1 MKNIS
6 TKYTYIFSFFLL
18 LGLTGC
24 DDALDVDLPSNQLSS
39 ETVYASDPTA
49 EAAVNGIY
57 QSMVA
62 DFYYNR
68 AHSILGQTAD
78 ELVPRSGIANVFSS
92 NEIPETDG
100 TINSMWGEMYK
111 TIYNANNVIE
121 GISNSTSLNAVKSR
135 QWIAEA
141 KFLRAYS
148 YFYLTNLWGNVPL
161 VLTTDVDVSA
171 LLPQSPQDTVYAQI
185 LLDLTDASRDLPTD
199 YANYRNERIRATKW
213 AAEAL
218 LARVNLYLGRWNEA
232 SIHAAAV
239 INETGAYSMIEGLT
253 AANSPFIADNQ
264 ESILQ
269 IPYFN
274 VAYSYEGSA
283 VFVNA
288 NTASFLLRK
297 GNGLFETGDARRTN
311 WTRDISDTQGV
322 FLGIAPTKY
331 KNRFGDSP
339 LERSTVLRLAELFLI
354 RAEARV
360 KLNDILGAQQ
370 DINVIRNRALLGNTT
385 LTDPNQLLDLIAL
398 ERQREFFAEN
408 GHRWFDLKRTGKLD
422 ETLSVLSDKIWK
434 TTDNLYPIPEAAIR
448 ANPSLN
454 QNSGY

>member
-6 TKYTYIFSFFLL
+6 IKYTSIFSFFLL
-18 LGLTGC
+18 LGITSC
-24 DDALDVDLPSNQLSS
+24 DNALDVDLPSNQLSS
-39 ETVYASDPTA
+39 ESVYASEPTA

-62 DFYYNR
+62 DFFYNR
-68 AHSILGQTAD
+68 VHTVLGETAD
-78 ELVPRSGIANVFSS
+78 ELVPRTGIANIYSS

-100 TINSMWGEMYK
+100 TINANWGELYK

-121 GISNSTSLNAVKSR
+121 GLTKSTSINAVKSK

-171 LLPQSPQDTVYAQI
+171 LLPQSSQETVYAQI
-185 LLDLTDASRDLPTD
+185 LLDLTDASKDLPTD
-199 YANYRNERIRATKW
+199 YKNYDQERIRATKW

-218 LARVNLYLGRWNEA
+218 LARVNLYLERWNEA
-232 SIHAAAV
+232 SNHASAV
-239 INETGAYSMIEGLT
+239 INETVTYGLITGLT
-253 AANSPFIADNQ
+253 DTNSPFIADNK

-274 VAYSYEGSA
+274 VDYTYEGSS
-283 VFVNA
+283 VF
-288 NTASFLLRK
+288 TTGGTLLLRK
-297 GNGLFETGDARRTN
+297 GNALFETGDARKTN
-311 WTRDISDTQGV
+311 WTIDINDRLGV
-322 FLGIAPTKY
+322 FLGIAPRKY
-331 KNRFGDSP
+331 QNDFGDSP
-339 LERSTVLRLAELFLI
+339 SERSTLLRLAELYLI

-360 KLNDILGAQQ
+360 KSNDITGAQQ
-370 DINVIRNRALLGNTT
+370 DINAIRNRALLDNTT
-385 LTDPNQLLDLIAL
+385 VTNPNQLLDLIAL

-408 GHRWFDLKRTGKLD
+408 GHRWLDLKRTGKLD

-434 TTDNLYPIPEAAIR
+434 STDNLYPIPEPAIR
-448 ANPSLN
+448 SNPFLN

>member
-6 TKYTYIFSFFLL
+6 IKYTSIFSFFLL
-18 LGLTGC
+18 LGITSC
-24 DDALDVDLPSNQLSS
+24 DNALDVDLPSNQLSS
-39 ETVYASDPTA
+39 ESVYASEPTA

-62 DFYYNR
+62 DFFYNR
-68 AHSILGQTAD
+68 VHTVLGETAD
-78 ELVPRSGIANVFSS
+78 ELVPRTGIANIYSS

-100 TINSMWGEMYK
+100 TINANWGELYK

-121 GISNSTSLNAVKSR
+121 GLTKSTSLNAVKSK

-171 LLPQSPQDTVYAQI
+171 LLPQSSQETVYAQI
-185 LLDLTDASRDLPTD
+185 LLDLTDASKDLPAD
-199 YANYRNERIRATKW
+199 YKNYDQERIRATKW

-218 LARVNLYLGRWNEA
+218 LARVNLYLERWNEA
-232 SIHAAAV
+232 STHASAV
-239 INETGAYSMIEGLT
+239 INETGTYGLITGLT
-253 AANSPFIADNQ
+253 DTNSPFIADNK

-274 VAYSYEGSA
+274 VDYTYEGSS
-283 VFVNA
+283 VF
-288 NTASFLLRK
+288 TTGGTLLLRK
-297 GNGLFETGDARRTN
+297 GNALFEAGDARKTN
-311 WTRDISDTQGV
+311 WTIDINDRLGV
-322 FLGIAPTKY
+322 FLGIAPRKY
-331 KNRFGDSP
+331 QNDFGDSP
-339 LERSTVLRLAELFLI
+339 SERSTLLRLAELYLI

-360 KLNDILGAQQ
+360 KSNDITGAQQ
-370 DINVIRNRALLGNTT
+370 DINAIRNRALLDNTT
-385 LTDPNQLLDLIAL
+385 VTNPNQLLDLIAL

-408 GHRWFDLKRTGKLD
+408 GHRWLDLKRTGKLD

-434 TTDNLYPIPEAAIR
+434 STDNLYPIPEPAIR
-448 ANPSLN
+448 SNPFLN

>member
-6 TKYTYIFSFFLL
+6 TKYAYIFSFFLL
-18 LGLTGC
+18 LALAGC
-24 DDALDVDLPSNQLSS
+24 EESLEVKLPGNQLSS

-57 QSMVA
+57 QSLVA

-68 AHSILGQTAD
+68 VHSVLGQTAD
-78 ELVPRSGIANVFSS
+78 ELVPRTGIANVYSS
-92 NEIPETDG
+92 NEIQETDG
-100 TINSMWGEMYK
+100 TINSNWGELYK

-121 GISNSTSLNAVKSR
+121 GVTKSSTLNTVKSR

-148 YFYLTNLWGNVPL
+148 YFYLTNLWGDVPL
-161 VLTTDVDVSA
+161 VLTTNVDVSA
-171 LLPQSPQDTVYAQI
+171 LLPQSSQEAVYAQI
-185 LLDLTDASRDLPTD
+185 TLDLTDAAKDLPTD
-199 YANYRNERIRATKW
+199 YANYKRQRIRATKW
-213 AAEAL
+213 AAESL
-218 LARVNLYLGRWNEA
+218 LARVNLYLGKWTDA
-232 SIHAAAV
+232 AAHATAV
-239 INETGAYSMIEGLT
+239 INETGTYKITTGLT
-253 AANSPFIADNQ
+253 TTNSPFVADNG

-274 VAYSYEGSA
+274 ADYTYEGAA
-283 VFVNA
+283 VF
-288 NTASFLLRK
+288 TTGGTLLLRK
-297 GNGLFETGDARRTN
+297 GNALFETGDERKTK
-311 WTRDISDTQGV
+311 WTIDIRDRNGV
-322 FLGIAPTKY
+322 FLGIAPNKY
-331 KNRFGDSP
+331 KNNFGDSP
-339 LERSTVLRLAELFLI
+339 SERSTVLRLAELYLI

-360 KLNDILGAQQ
+360 RSNDITGAQQ

-408 GHRWFDLKRTGKLD
+408 GHRWLDLKRTGKLD

-434 TTDNLYPIPEAAIR
+434 STDRLYPIPEPALR
-448 ANPSLN
+448 SNPFLN
-454 QNSGY
+454 PTEGY

>member
-6 TKYTYIFSFFLL
+6 IKYTSIFSFFLL
-18 LGLTGC
+18 LGITSC
-24 DDALDVDLPSNQLSS
+24 DNALDVDLPSNQLSS
-39 ETVYASDPTA
+39 ESVYASEPTA

-62 DFYYNR
+62 DFFYNR
-68 AHSILGQTAD
+68 VHTVLGETAD
-78 ELVPRSGIANVFSS
+78 ELVPRTGIANIYSS

-100 TINSMWGEMYK
+100 TINTNWGELYK

-121 GISNSTSLNAVKSR
+121 GLTKSTSINAVKSK

-171 LLPQSPQDTVYAQI
+171 LLPQSSQETVYAQI
-185 LLDLTDASRDLPTD
+185 LLDLTDASKDLPAD
-199 YANYRNERIRATKW
+199 YKNYDQERIRATKW

-218 LARVNLYLGRWNEA
+218 LARVNLYLERWNEA
-232 SIHAAAV
+232 STHASAV
-239 INETGAYSMIEGLT
+239 INETGTYGLITGLT
-253 AANSPFIADNQ
+253 DTNSPFIADNK

-274 VAYSYEGSA
+274 VDYTYEGSS
-283 VFVNA
+283 VFT
-288 NTASFLLRK
+288 TAGTLLLRK
-297 GNGLFETGDARRTN
+297 GNALFETGDARKTN
-311 WTRDISDTQGV
+311 WTIDINDRLGV
-322 FLGIAPTKY
+322 FLGIAPRKY
-331 KNRFGDSP
+331 QNDFGDSP
-339 LERSTVLRLAELFLI
+339 SERSTLLRLAELYLI

-360 KLNDILGAQQ
+360 KSNDITGAQQ
-370 DINVIRNRALLGNTT
+370 DINAIRNRALLDNTT
-385 LTDPNQLLDLIAL
+385 VTNPNQLLDLIAL

-408 GHRWFDLKRTGKLD
+408 GHRWLDLKRTGKLD

-434 TTDNLYPIPEAAIR
+434 STDNLYPIPEPAIR
-448 ANPSLN
+448 SNPFLN

>member
-18 LGLTGC
+18 LGITSC

-57 QSMVA
+57 QSMVT
-62 DFYYNR
+62 DFFYNR
-68 AHSILGQTAD
+68 VHSLLGQTAD
-78 ELVPRSGIANVFSS
+78 ELVPRTGIANLYSS

-100 TINSMWGEMYK
+100 TINTNWSELYK

-121 GISNSTSLNAVKSR
+121 GVSKSTSLSAVKSR

-161 VLTTDVDVSA
+161 VLTTNVDVSA
-171 LLPQSPQDTVYAQI
+171 LLPQSSQENVYTQI
-185 LLDLTDASRDLPTD
+185 LLDLTDASKDLPTD
-199 YANYRNERIRATKW
+199 YKNYDEERIRATKW

-218 LARVNLYLGRWNEA
+218 LARVNLYLGRWSDA
-232 SIHAAAV
+232 ATHATTV
-239 INETGAYSMIEGLT
+239 INQTSTYKIITDLGDD
-253 AANSPFIADNQ
+253 NSPFITDND
-264 ESILQ
+264 EAILQ

-274 VAYSYEGSA
+274 VSYTYEGSS
-283 VFVNA
+283 VF
-288 NTASFLLRK
+288 TTGGTFLLRK
-297 GNGLFETGDARRTN
+297 GNSLFETGDARKTN
-311 WTRDISDTQGV
+311 WTVDIRDRAGV
-322 FLGIAPTKY
+322 FLGIAPHKY
-331 KNRFGDSP
+331 QNGFGDSP
-339 LERSTVLRLAELFLI
+339 VERSTVLRLAELYLI

-360 KLNDILGAQQ
+360 RSNDITGAQQ
-370 DINVIRNRALLGNTT
+370 DINVIRNRALLGNTS
-385 LTDPNQLLDLIAL
+385 LTDTNQLLDLIAL

-408 GHRWFDLKRTGKLD
+408 GHRWLDLKRTGKLD

-434 TTDNLYPIPEAAIR
+434 STDNLYPIPEPAIR
-448 ANPSLN
+448 SNPFLT

>member
-6 TKYTYIFSFFLL
+6 IKYTSIFSFFLL
-18 LGLTGC
+18 LGITSC
-24 DDALDVDLPSNQLSS
+24 DNALDVDLPSNQLSS
-39 ETVYASDPTA
+39 ESVYASEPTA

-62 DFYYNR
+62 DFFYNR
-68 AHSILGQTAD
+68 VHTVLGETAD
-78 ELVPRSGIANVFSS
+78 ELVPRTGIANIYSS

-100 TINSMWGEMYK
+100 TINANWGELYK

-121 GISNSTSLNAVKSR
+121 GLTKSTSINAVKSK

-171 LLPQSPQDTVYAQI
+171 LLPQSSQETVYAQI
-185 LLDLTDASRDLPTD
+185 LLDLTDASKDLPTD
-199 YANYRNERIRATKW
+199 YKNYDQERIRATKW

-218 LARVNLYLGRWNEA
+218 LARVNLYLERWNEA
-232 SIHAAAV
+232 SNHASAV
-239 INETGAYSMIEGLT
+239 INETGTYGLITGLT
-253 AANSPFIADNQ
+253 DTNSPFIADNK

-274 VAYSYEGSA
+274 VDYTYEGSS
-283 VFVNA
+283 VFT
-288 NTASFLLRK
+288 TAGTLLLRK
-297 GNGLFETGDARRTN
+297 GNALFETGDARKTN
-311 WTRDISDTQGV
+311 WTIDITDRLGV
-322 FLGIAPTKY
+322 FLGIAPRKY
-331 KNRFGDSP
+331 QNDFGDSP
-339 LERSTVLRLAELFLI
+339 SERSTLLRLAELYLI

-360 KLNDILGAQQ
+360 KSNDITGAQQ
-370 DINVIRNRALLGNTT
+370 DINAIRNRALLDNTT
-385 LTDPNQLLDLIAL
+385 VTNPNQLLDLIAL

-408 GHRWFDLKRTGKLD
+408 GHRWLDLKRTGKLD

-434 TTDNLYPIPEAAIR
+434 STDNLYPIPEPAIR
-448 ANPSLN
+448 SNPFLN

>member
-6 TKYTYIFSFFLL
+6 TKYTCIFSFFLL
-18 LGLTGC
+18 LGITSC
-24 DDALDVDLPSNQLSS
+24 DNALDVDIPSNQLSS
-39 ETVYASDPTA
+39 ENVYSTEATA

-68 AHSILGQTAD
+68 IHALLGQTAD
-78 ELVPRSGIANVFSS
+78 ELVPRTGIANIYSS

-100 TINSMWGEMYK
+100 TINGNWGELYK

-121 GISNSTSLNAVKSR
+121 GLTKSTSLNAVKSK

-161 VLTTDVDVSA
+161 VLTTNIDVSA
-171 LLPQSPQDTVYAQI
+171 LLPQSSQETVYAQI
-185 LLDLTDASRDLPTD
+185 LLDLNDASKDLPTD
-199 YANYRNERIRATKW
+199 YKNYDQKRIRATKW
-213 AAEAL
+213 AAETL
-218 LARVNLYLGRWNEA
+218 LARVNLYLGKWSDA
-232 SIHAAAV
+232 SGHASAV
-239 INETGAYSMIEGLT
+239 INQTGTYGLIT
-253 AANSPFIADNQ
+253 ELTESNSPFIADSK

-274 VAYSYEGSA
+274 VDYTYEGSS
-283 VFVNA
+283 VF
-288 NTASFLLRK
+288 TTGGTLLLRK
-297 GNGLFETGDARRTN
+297 GNALFETGDARKTN
-311 WTRDISDTQGV
+311 WTVDIKDRFGV
-322 FLGIAPTKY
+322 FLGIAPYKY
-331 KNRFGDSP
+331 HNDFSGT
-339 LERSTVLRLAELFLI
+339 LAERSTVLRLAELYLI

-360 KLNDILGAQQ
+360 RSNDITGAQQ
-370 DINVIRNRALLGNTT
+370 DINTIRNRALLDNTT
-385 LTDPNQLLDLIAL
+385 LANPNQLLDLIAL

-408 GHRWFDLKRTGKLD
+408 GHRWLDLKRTGKLD

-434 TTDNLYPIPEAAIR
+434 TTDNLYPIPEPAIR
-448 ANPSLN
+448 SNPFLN